1 MLKLK
6 QKKYFLKVFFV
17 FKVVFEVSSLPY
29 QVMYVMIYFSYVVT
43 DSMFL
48 IATEVKIRIFLT
60 CNCVCE

>member
-29 QVMYVMIYFSYVVT
+29 QVMYVMIYFSYV